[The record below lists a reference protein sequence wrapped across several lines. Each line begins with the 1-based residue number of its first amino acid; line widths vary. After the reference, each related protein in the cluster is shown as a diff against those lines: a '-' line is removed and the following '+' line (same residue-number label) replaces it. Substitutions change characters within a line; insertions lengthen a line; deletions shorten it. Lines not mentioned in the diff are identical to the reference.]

1 MLHADQKV
9 GDMVFWRKLGV
20 RLLLGTLSLA
30 TTSGCGA
37 APSWP
42 AWEGFK
48 SAFVSSDG
56 RIIEHAQ
63 ADLRSISEG
72 QAYGLF
78 FALVAQDRKTF
89 DALLTWTENNLS
101 AGDMGKQL
109 PAWVWGKQG
118 DNWGVIDANSAS
130 DADLWIA
137 YTLLEASRVWCHKPY
152 ADKALELGGLIL
164 EQESLNVQGLGL
176 SILPGKNGF
185 VQADGSVKLNPSYLP
200 PFMMARFANA
210 WAEDPRWASVY
221 LASQRLLLDAG
232 QRGFYP
238 DWVLYKNGEMTL
250 PDDEQR
256 GDYDAIR
263 NYLWIAMSNPSD
275 PVVATLLKQLSPTVA
290 LLLKRQNMPEWVEPT
305 SGNVSPQ
312 AGPKGFQA
320 AVAPLLQ
327 ASGALKLAKTLQSN
341 TLTTNDKSAW
351 LGYGY
356 YNGALSLFAQGF
368 LEKRYGFNLKGEL
381 LQQGKEVKPCV

>member
-1 MLHADQKV
+1 MQHADQKV
-9 GDMVFWRKLGV
+9 GNMASLRKAGL
-20 RLLLGTLSLA
+20 RLLFGILSLA

-48 SAFVSSDG
+48 NAFVSGDG
-56 RIIEHAQ
+56 RVIEHAQ
-63 ADLRSISEG
+63 ADLRTISEG

-101 AGDMGKQL
+101 AGDLGKQL

-118 DNWGVIDANSAS
+118 ESWGVIDANSAS

-137 YTLLEASRVWCHKPY
+137 YTLLEASRVWCHAPY
-152 ADKALELGGLIL
+152 AEKAQALGRLIL
-164 EQESLNVQGLGL
+164 DQESMNVQGLGL

-185 VQADGSVKLNPSYLP
+185 VQADGAVKLNPSYLP
-200 PFMMARFANA
+200 PFLMVRLANA

-221 LASQRLLLDAG
+221 LASQRMLLDSG
-232 QRGFYP
+232 QSGFYP
-238 DWVLYKNGEMTL
+238 DWVLYKNGQMSL
-250 PDDEQR
+250 PEDEQR

-263 NYLWIAMSNPSD
+263 TYLWIGMSSQAD
-275 PVVATLLKQLSPTVA
+275 PLTAPLLKQLSPTVA
-290 LLLKRQNMPEWVEPT
+290 LLLKRENMPEWIEPQ

-320 AVAPLLQ
+320 AVAPFLQ
-327 ASGALKLAKTLQSN
+327 AAGSVELAKKFQTN
-341 TLTTNDKSAW
+341 TLTHSDKDAW
-351 LGYGY
+351 LEYGY

-368 LEKRYGFNLKGEL
+368 VEKRYSFSLKGEFL
-381 LQQGKEVKPCV
+381 PKGKEAKPCG